1 LLEQSLDVLE
11 SRVTGIAKSKWN
23 MYGHFFV
30 EVLARAAAHYKAQ
43 QSGQISMDEELFIEH
58 HTLPGWNSTA
68 GEAPP
73 AAAAAGGGGGGS
85 SMRPTAAVATAGG
98 ASSDEDWDQDDGQDQ
113 QQPGHWQQQQ
123 QQQRQVGGAARL
135 YQQFAYQGQ
144 GGKPS

>member
-1 LLEQSLDVLE
+1 MPLLEQSLDVLE

-73 AAAAAGGGGGGS
+73 AAGAGGGGGGGGS

-123 QQQRQVGGAARL
+123 QQVGGAAQL